1 MRGTEH
7 LQRQQDRRED
17 RREAAQARGAAR
29 VLYAE
34 LFHASTQ
41 MAILASDRIYRRF
54 DPSYAVEIPPEDRR
68 LVAAK
73 LSGDQWAT

>member
-1 MRGTEH
+1 
-7 LQRQQDRRED
+7 
-17 RREAAQARGAAR
+17 
-29 VLYAE
+29 
-34 LFHASTQ
+34 